1 MHPFKPQL
9 KILDRAFS
17 SLLCRCRA
25 LKRLGRKAFTA
36 LQRSDSGKKKKKEK
50 VLYMSSLQLTGKCL
64 LCARAHMRL
73 GTCSVLRLLYK
84 ACYIFNKV
92 VMKFAF
98 TFLSDSFS

>member
-9 KILDRAFS
+9 KILDRALS
-17 SLLCRCRA
+17 SQLCRCRA
-25 LKRLGRKAFTA
+25 LKRLERKAFTA
-36 LQRSDSGKKKKKEK
+36 LQRSDSGKKKEK
-50 VLYMSSLQLTGKCL
+50 ILYMSSLQLTGKCL
-64 LCARAHMRL
+64 LCARAHVRL